1 MAWQKAAGISPAAG
15 YFGPKSR
22 AIYGQG
28 NNGTGVGNTTGP
40 ITGNGLKVSLS
51 ATSPMNS
58 ALVQGQ
64 GIGDLADFVFST
76 RHRLRSW

>member
-28 NNGTGVGNTTGP
+28 NNGTGVGKHNGP
-40 ITGNGLKVSLS
+40 ITGNGL
-51 ATSPMNS
+51 
-58 ALVQGQ
+58 
-64 GIGDLADFVFST
+64 
-76 RHRLRSW
+76 